1 MTTLTLLVI
10 FFALI
15 IIGAPIAVALG
26 ASTVVTAL
34 IFSPMPP
41 AIIGQKIF
49 ANLDHFSL
57 MAVPFFFFAAAFM
70 ESGGLVTRLV
80 RLANSMVGHW
90 KGGLGVTSVLSCMF
104 FAAISGSSPATV
116 AAIGRI
122 MFPALV
128 KEGYTKEFAIGAIAT
143 AGSIGILIPPS
154 IPLILYGFVTETSI
168 TRLFIAGIVPGILYG
183 CGMMLM
189 ARFLAGRLGYEPR
202 EKVGWVERWQSFRSA
217 GPALT
222 LPLFIF
228 VGIYGFPE
236 FTLLGLHYDGGAI
249 FTPTEAAIIATV
261 LAIVIGLWV
270 YREHGLRSLG
280 GTIMDTAP
288 RVGMIFWVAA
298 NAILFGFF
306 VTTIGLPDQITRA
319 IINANMPPW
328 LFLLSVNLLLVV
340 VGFFME
346 GVPVI
351 LMFVPLLFPAA
362 VALGIDPVHFAIII
376 VVNIEL
382 GLITPPVG
390 LNLFVGS
397 SIANMPVVSVF
408 KACLPWSLVTVIM
421 LGIVT
426 YIPEVSLFLPNLMQ
440 GTK

>member
-1 MTTLTLLVI
+1 MTVLTLLVL
-10 FFALI
+10 FFLLIAL
-15 IIGAPIAVALG
+15 GAPIAVALG
-26 ASTVVTAL
+26 ASTVVTSMLFAP
-34 IFSPMPP
+34 IPP

-70 ESGGLVTRLV
+70 ESGGLVSRLV
-80 RLANSMVGHW
+80 RLANAMVGHW

-128 KEGYTKEFAIGAIAT
+128 KQGYSKDYAIGAIAT

-168 TRLFIAGIVPGILYG
+168 TRLFIAGIVPGLLYG
-183 CGMMLM
+183 FGMMAM
-189 ARFLAGRLGYEPR
+189 ARVLAGRLGYTPR
-202 EKVGWVERWQSFRSA
+202 PRASWGERLHAFRTS

-228 VGIYGFPE
+228 VGIYGFPA
-236 FTLLGLHYDGGAI
+236 FTVFGLQYSGGAI
-249 FTPTEAAIIATV
+249 FTPTEAALIATV
-261 LAIVIGLWV
+261 LALGIGLYV
-270 YREHGLRSLG
+270 YREHDLRSIG
-280 GTIMDTAP
+280 RTIAETAP
-288 RVGMIFWVAA
+288 RVGMIFWIAA
-298 NAILFGFF
+298 NAIFFGFF
-306 VTTIGLPDQITRA
+306 VTSIGLPDQITQMITTA
-319 IINANMPPW
+319 HMPPW
-328 LFLLSVNLLLVV
+328 LFLLTVNLMLVV

-351 LMFVPLLFPAA
+351 LMFIPLLFPAA
-362 VALGIDPVHFAIII
+362 VALGIDPVHFGIIV

-397 SIANMPVVSVF
+397 SIANMPVLRVF
-408 KACLPWSLVTVIM
+408 KACLPWSLVTVIV
-421 LGIVT
+421 LGVVT
-426 YIPEVSLFLPNLMQ
+426 YVPEISLFLPNLM
-440 GTK
+440 K

>member
-1 MTTLTLLVI
+1 MIVATLLI
-10 FFALI
+10 LFFFLI
-15 IIGAPIAVALG
+15 VAGAPIAVALG
-26 ASTVVTAL
+26 ASTVVTSL
-34 IFSPMPP
+34 IFAPIPP

-70 ESGGLVTRLV
+70 ESGGLVARLV
-80 RLANSMVGHW
+80 RLANALVGHW
-90 KGGLGVTSVLSCMF
+90 KGGLGVTAVLSCMF

-116 AAIGRI
+116 AGVGRI
-122 MFPALV
+122 MFPALI
-128 KEGYTKEFAIGAIAT
+128 KEGYSKDYAIGAIAT

-168 TRLFIAGIVPGILYG
+168 TRLFIAGIVPGLMYG
-183 CGMMLM
+183 FGMMVM
-189 ARFLAGRLGYEPR
+189 ARILAGRLGYEPR
-202 EKVGWVERWQSFRSA
+202 ARVDWPERGRSFLIA

-222 LPLFIF
+222 LPLVIF

-236 FTLLGLHYDGGAI
+236 FTLLGFHYSGGAI
-249 FTPTEAAIIATV
+249 FTPTEAAIVATM
-261 LAIVIGLWV
+261 LAIVIGLYV
-270 YREHGLRSLG
+270 YREHSIRSLG
-280 GTIMDTAP
+280 STIAQTAP

-306 VTTIGLPDQITRA
+306 VTSIGLPDQITQ
-319 IINANMPPW
+319 IIVAANMPPW
-328 LFLLSVNLLLVV
+328 LFLLTINLVLVV

-362 VALGIDPVHFAIII
+362 VALGIDPVHFGIII

-397 SIANMPVVSVF
+397 SIANMPVLRVF

-421 LGIVT
+421 LIIVT
-426 YIPEVSLFLPNLMQ
+426 YIPEVSLFLPGLM
-440 GTK
+440 K

>member
-1 MTTLTLLVI
+1 MTVLTLLVL
-10 FFALI
+10 FFLLIAL
-15 IIGAPIAVALG
+15 GAPIAVALG
-26 ASTVVTAL
+26 SSTVITSLLFAP
-34 IFSPMPP
+34 IPP

-49 ANLDHFSL
+49 ADLDHFSL

-70 ESGGLVTRLV
+70 ESGGLVSRLV
-80 RLANSMVGHW
+80 QLANSMVGHW
-90 KGGLGVTSVLSCMF
+90 KGGLGVTAVLSCMF

-128 KEGYTKEFAIGAIAT
+128 KQGYSKDYAIGAIAT

-168 TRLFIAGIVPGILYG
+168 TRLFIAGVIPGLLYG
-183 CGMMLM
+183 FGMMLM
-189 ARFLAGRLGYEPR
+189 ARILAGRLGYQPR
-202 EKVGWVERWQSFRSA
+202 ERAPWPVRGRYLWAA

-228 VGIYGFPE
+228 VGIYGFPA
-236 FTLLGLHYDGGAI
+236 FTLFGLQYSGGAI

-261 LAIVIGLWV
+261 LAITIGLFI
-270 YREHGLRSLG
+270 YREHDLRSIG
-280 GTIMDTAP
+280 RTISETAP
-288 RVGMIFWVAA
+288 RVGMIFWIAA

-306 VTTIGLPDQITRA
+306 VTTIGLPDQITQMIVA
-319 IINANMPPW
+319 AHMPPW
-328 LFLLSVNLLLVV
+328 LFLLTVNLLLVV

-351 LMFVPLLFPAA
+351 LMFIPLLFPAA
-362 VALGIDPVHFAIII
+362 VTLGIDPVHFGIIV

-397 SIANMPVVSVF
+397 SIANMPVLRVF
-408 KACLPWSLVTVIM
+408 KACLPWSMVTVIM

-426 YIPEVSLFLPNLMQ
+426 YIPEVSLFLPNLM
-440 GTK
+440 K

>member
-1 MTTLTLLVI
+1 MTVLTLLVV
-10 FFALI
+10 FFGLI
-15 IIGAPIAVALG
+15 VVGAPIAVALG
-26 ASTVVTAL
+26 MSTIVTSL
-34 IFSPMPP
+34 IFSPIPP
-41 AIIGQKIF
+41 AIIGQKLF

-80 RLANSMVGHW
+80 GLANSMVGHW

-116 AAIGRI
+116 AAIGRT

-128 KEGYTKEFAIGAIAT
+128 KEGYPKEYAIGAIAT

-168 TRLFIAGIVPGILYG
+168 TRLFIAGIVPGIIYG

-189 ARFLAGRLGYEPR
+189 ARLLAGRLHYEPR
-202 EKVGWVERWQSFRSA
+202 ERASWAERGRAFRVA

-236 FTLLGLHYDGGAI
+236 FTLLGFRYAGGAI

-261 LAIVIGLWV
+261 LAIVVGLWV
-270 YREHGLRSLG
+270 YREHTLRSLG
-280 GTIMDTAP
+280 GTIMETAP

-306 VTTIGLPDQITRA
+306 VTSIGLPDEITRM
-319 IINANMPPW
+319 IVDANMPPW
-328 LFLLSVNLLLVV
+328 LFLLLVNLLLVI
-340 VGFFME
+340 VGFFLE
-346 GVPVI
+346 GVPTI

-362 VALGIDPVHFAIII
+362 VALGIDPVHFGIIV

-382 GLITPPVG
+382 GLVTPPVG

-397 SIANMPVVSVF
+397 AISGLSVF
-408 KACLPWSLVTVIM
+408 EVFRAALPWMVVTLALLLIT
-421 LGIVT
+421 T
-426 YIPEVSLFLPNLMQ
+426 YVPAISLFLPSLMF
-440 GTK
+440 G